1 MILFFFQAVTIATD
15 YGDMKIE
22 LFCEDTPKTCE
33 VCRIKFQ
40 KSFYSSNIIHPA
52 FFENSLKRL
61 SPSSST
67 AHGFLN
73 VV

>member
-33 VCRIKFQ
+33 VCPIKFR
-40 KSFYSSNIIHPA
+40 IL
-52 FFENSLKRL
+52 SLL
-61 SPSSST
+61 QHHPSS
-67 AHGFLN
+67 FL
-73 VV
+73 